1 VEQPDLGHSIG
12 STEWPGR
19 SRFGLDPDRLSVVW
33 RKFIGS
39 GCARLLILQEQ
50 AYIAAPDCVWGS
62 NRNGPAG
69 RDERNEAARPRG
81 GRRAT
86 LTYQDFLMDPSM
98 ARDSSRDLASS
109 RDATA
114 GANDEP
120 TDGHPKAK
128 ISALILG
135 SIGVVYGD
143 IGTSPLYA
151 LRESLAHAEGVGL
164 GEETVV
170 GAISLLVFAL
180 IFTVT
185 LKYVFFLL
193 RADNRGEGG
202 ILALMALAQS
212 AMGRRAAP
220 VFLIGVAGAA
230 LFSGEAVIT
239 PAISVLSAV
248 EGLSLVNPK
257 FGEFVFPIAVLI
269 LVSLFWVQSHGTAR
283 VAAFF
288 GPIMAIFFTTMAVL
302 GALHIA
308 DAPQVLH
315 AFDPR
320 RGLAFLL
327 GHGWIGFAVLGSIF
341 LVVTGVEALY
351 ADMGHFG
358 RLPIQI
364 AWVCFVLPALLLNYL
379 GQGALVLSHPD
390 AMKSPFFLMAPEWAI
405 LPLVILS
412 TMATVIASQ
421 AVITGAFSI
430 ARQAIQLGLLPRLD
444 IRHTSETQEGQI
456 YIGRVNRL
464 LLIGVLILIATFRT
478 SSALASA
485 YGIAVTCT
493 MVATTSLAFVVVWR
507 KWGWPLWA
515 AGVVI
520 TAFLAV
526 DLTFLAANLM
536 KVVDGGWVPLLLGAG
551 SMVVMWTWVRG
562 TTLLAEKTHRD
573 SIPVHDLIAMLEKS
587 KPTRVPGTAIFLT
600 SDPNVAPSA
609 LLHNLKHNK
618 VLHERVLIIC
628 VKTEDTPRVPASKRF
643 EIEPLSHDFTRAIVH
658 FGFMESP
665 RVPAALVA
673 MRKAGF
679 KYDIMTTSFFLG
691 RRSIKESPTSGMP
704 AWQDKLYI
712 ALTKQAANATD
723 FFSIPTDRVV
733 ELGAQL
739 TI

>member
-1 VEQPDLGHSIG
+1 MTQ
-12 STEWPGR
+12 
-19 SRFGLDPDRLSVVW
+19 DPPKNLAQYDIES
-33 RKFIGS
+33 
-39 GCARLLILQEQ
+39 
-50 AYIAAPDCVWGS
+50 AAAAAKA
-62 NRNGPAG
+62 GPV
-69 RDERNEAARPRG
+69 
-81 GRRAT
+81 
-86 LTYQDFLMDPSM
+86 
-98 ARDSSRDLASS
+98 
-109 RDATA
+109 
-114 GANDEP
+114 DEP
-120 TDGHPKAK
+120 EARHTAK
-128 ISALILG
+128 ISALVLG

-151 LRESLAHAEGVGL
+151 LRESLAHAKTAGL
-164 GEETVV
+164 GEEAII
-170 GAISLLVFAL
+170 GAISLLIFAL
-180 IFTVT
+180 LFTVT

-212 AMGRRAAP
+212 AIGRRALP
-220 VFLIGVAGAA
+220 VFLLGVAGAA

-248 EGLSLVNPK
+248 EGLAIVNPK

-288 GPIMAIFFTTMAVL
+288 GPIMAIFFAVIAVL

-308 DAPQVLH
+308 DAPQVLQ

-320 RGLAFLL
+320 RGLTFLL
-327 GHGWIGFAVLGSIF
+327 GHGWVGFSVLGSIF

-358 RLPIQI
+358 RTPIQI
-364 AWVCFVLPALLLNYL
+364 AWVAIVLPALLLNYL
-379 GQGALVLSHPD
+379 GQGALVLTHPEGVEN
-390 AMKSPFFLMAPEWAI
+390 PFFLMAPEWAV

-421 AVITGAFSI
+421 AVITGAFSLV
-430 ARQAIQLGLLPRLD
+430 RQGIQLGLLPRLD

-464 LLIGVLILIATFRT
+464 LLIGVLVLIATFRS

-493 MVATTSLAFVVVWR
+493 MVATTSLAFVVIWR

-515 AGVVI
+515 AVI
-520 TAFLAV
+520 VMAAFLTV

-536 KVVDGGWVPLLLGAG
+536 KVVDGGWVPLLLGAC

-573 SIPVHDLIAMLEKS
+573 SIPIRDLIAMLEKS

-600 SDPNVAPSA
+600 SDPNVAPTA

-618 VLHERVLIIC
+618 VLHERVLVIC
-628 VKTEDTPRVPASKRF
+628 VNTEDTPRVAPSKRF
-643 EIEPLSHDFTRAIVH
+643 EIERLSHDFTRATLH
-658 FGFMESP
+658 YGFMESP
-665 RVPAALVA
+665 RVPAALAA
-673 MRKAGF
+673 MRKAGV

-691 RRSIKESPTSGMP
+691 RRSIKESPASEMP
-704 AWQDKLYI
+704 AWQDKLYV
-712 ALTKQAANATD
+712 ALTKQSANATD
-723 FFSIPTDRVV
+723 FFSIPSDRVV